1 MYQIWAPAKDPRQNL
16 GKKLDVRY
24 ALGRPAVPGSA
35 KEIQEEVGMEQF
47 DAGGSLTTGK
57 KLSLDQA
64 NGNYILTVS
73 VSSFETKQNSFGTLN
88 FKVLDTPPGP
98 EPWDVLRSEERRVG
112 KECRSRWSP

>member
-1 MYQIWAPAKDPRQNL
+1 DSSVTGVQTCALPISSLQVMYQIWAPAKDPRQNL

-64 NGNYILTVS
+64 N
-73 VSSFETKQNSFGTLN
+73 
-88 FKVLDTPPGP
+88 
-98 EPWDVLRSEERRVG
+98 RSEERRVG
-112 KECRSRWSP
+112 KGWRSRW